1 MEKSTER
8 LKDKLYGKLYPVHNW
23 LENIFSTASLGMLPI
38 SQSQEVYSWCFTV
51 DHHHWKHHMEKKKKK
66 QSS

>member
-38 SQSQEVYSWCFTV
+38 SQSQEVYS
-51 DHHHWKHHMEKKKKK
+51 
-66 QSS
+66 